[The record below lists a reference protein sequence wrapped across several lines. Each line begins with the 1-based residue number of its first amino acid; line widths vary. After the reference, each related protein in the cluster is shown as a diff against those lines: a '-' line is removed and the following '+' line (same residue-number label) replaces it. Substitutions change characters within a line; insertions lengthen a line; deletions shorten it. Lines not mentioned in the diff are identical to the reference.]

1 MCFYHG
7 FRKNGRTVHVI
18 DPNYKEVVEAKVV
31 EVFGVNSLKSVYK
44 MIEDVLEDE
53 KMVSIY
59 MLIIHVNFDLN
70 FYLDFDLHL
79 SILNYSIYVYTILS

>member
-31 EVFGVNSLKSVYK
+31 EVFGEKSLKPVYK

-70 FYLDFDLHL
+70 LHL

>member
-1 MCFYHG
+1 
-7 FRKNGRTVHVI
+7 
-18 DPNYKEVVEAKVV
+18 
-31 EVFGVNSLKSVYK
+31 